1 MTFDESNHK
10 CLERNNEDDDNIL
23 EDKVIESNDHISQ
36 KNKID
41 NSKNNE
47 EIQDENLSKS

>member
-10 CLERNNEDDDNIL
+10 CLDRNIEDDDNIL
-23 EDKVIESNDHISQ
+23 EDKVIDSNDHISQ

-41 NSKNNE
+41 NFEINE
-47 EIQDENLSKS
+47 KI